1 VRDEVEENLLFHA
14 SALSAIAAEKLIEDY
29 RRLIE
34 LTRPEVVE
42 FPPVEEVRANR
53 KIIRHEAD
61 VPVLLSAMKA
71 KPDWLLT
78 HNTKHFTPAVTQRTG
93 LRIATPVEF
102 LRCCRGCCGKSA
114 KRDADSNANLRGGQR
129 IGGSERSIWFSS
141 HGLHCHGVG
150 CVLVLEIEAE
160 IGARELWCCSDC
172 ATNSC
177 NYFS

>member
-1 VRDEVEENLLFHA
+1 MTASRKLRLFLDSNVLTGGIVSPWGLDKAVLSLCAAKICRLVLAEAVRDEVEENLLFHA

-34 LTRPEVVE
+34 LTRPELVE

-102 LRCCRGCCGKSA
+102 FEVLSGLLR
-114 KRDADSNANLRGGQR
+114 
-129 IGGSERSIWFSS
+129 
-141 HGLHCHGVG
+141 
-150 CVLVLEIEAE
+150 
-160 IGARELWCCSDC
+160 
-172 ATNSC
+172 
-177 NYFS
+177 